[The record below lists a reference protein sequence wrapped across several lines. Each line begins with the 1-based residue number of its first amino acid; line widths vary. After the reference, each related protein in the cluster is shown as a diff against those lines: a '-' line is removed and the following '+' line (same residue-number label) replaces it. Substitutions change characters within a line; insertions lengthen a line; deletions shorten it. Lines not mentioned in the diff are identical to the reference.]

1 MARGETTPRAAAN
14 DARPRR
20 ALVAPHGVAR
30 LRARG
35 TPDASRVERGAR
47 EASSRGPSRETGTP
61 ASRRAVSMA
70 SLPRVGLPD
79 DDPEANTPLHM
90 VRHSVTRHPI
100 RRGDD
105 DLDADDVAEN
115 AVTVMELARAVK
127 AERARQL
134 RDFDRELR
142 RRVAEHEA
150 ARSVETDAEQL
161 ADEMADISLVAGSR
175 GARSSAPPE
184 PSPLEILMRAK
195 AQGVRESHRALLA
208 SAVPSVFRGGARTP
222 AASDENAARCP
233 PAPFVGKNAL
243 DEARAES
250 ERQRVKN
257 ARDAAAKAE
266 RRRAA
271 RRTQERLGGAV
282 DVERE
287 REGAEEGAVEGA
299 EDGDAED
306 GDAEETCDPSSAPSE
321 EARANAASAREARA
335 REDRAARFERV
346 TRRARLTEDLRALV
360 TRQLARKHVVL
371 PPLCGCP
378 HAATTPP
385 FDPEAVYRCAHNCPL
400 HGDEAAYQGALSQ
413 MLAAHDILIAP
424 PARG

>member
-1 MARGETTPRAAAN
+1 
-14 DARPRR
+14 
-20 ALVAPHGVAR
+20 
-30 LRARG
+30 
-35 TPDASRVERGAR
+35 
-47 EASSRGPSRETGTP
+47 
-61 ASRRAVSMA
+61 
-70 SLPRVGLPD
+70 
-79 DDPEANTPLHM
+79 
-90 VRHSVTRHPI
+90 
-100 RRGDD
+100 
-105 DLDADDVAEN
+105 
-115 AVTVMELARAVK
+115 
-127 AERARQL
+127 
-134 RDFDRELR
+134 
-142 RRVAEHEA
+142 
-150 ARSVETDAEQL
+150 
-161 ADEMADISLVAGSR
+161 
-175 GARSSAPPE
+175 
-184 PSPLEILMRAK
+184 MRAK

-208 SAVPSVFRGGARTP
+208 SAVPSVFRGGATTP
-222 AASDENAARCP
+222 AASDDNAARAT

-266 RRRAA
+266 RRRARGE
-271 RRTQERLGGAV
+271 RRSDSAGLSTSWR
-282 DVERE
+282 
-287 REGAEEGAVEGA
+287 EEGCRRGCRWGA
-299 EDGDAED
+299 DAGGEDGEAE
-306 GDAEETCDPSSAPSE
+306 GTSE

-335 REDRAARFERV
+335 REKRERAS
-346 TRRARLTEDLRALV
+346 RRARLTEDLRALV

>member
-1 MARGETTPRAAAN
+1 
-14 DARPRR
+14 
-20 ALVAPHGVAR
+20 
-30 LRARG
+30 
-35 TPDASRVERGAR
+35 
-47 EASSRGPSRETGTP
+47 
-61 ASRRAVSMA
+61 MA

-105 DLDADDVAEN
+105 DLDVDDVAEN

-150 ARSVETDAEQL
+150 ARAVETDAEQL
-161 ADEMADISLVAGSR
+161 ADEMVDISLVAGSR
-175 GARSSAPPE
+175 GGRSSAPPE
-184 PSPLEILMRAK
+184 PFPLEILMRAK

-208 SAVPSVFRGGARTP
+208 SAVPSVFRGGATTP
-222 AASDENAARCP
+222 AASDENAARAT

-282 DVERE
+282 DIVRE
-287 REGAEEGAVEGA
+287 RKGADEGADGGADAGG
-299 EDGDAED
+299 EDGEAE
-306 GDAEETCDPSSAPSE
+306 GTSE

-335 REDRAARFERV
+335 REKRERAS
-346 TRRARLTEDLRALV
+346 RRARLTEDLRALV

>member
-1 MARGETTPRAAAN
+1 
-14 DARPRR
+14 
-20 ALVAPHGVAR
+20 
-30 LRARG
+30 
-35 TPDASRVERGAR
+35 
-47 EASSRGPSRETGTP
+47 
-61 ASRRAVSMA
+61 MA

-105 DLDADDVAEN
+105 DLDVDDVAEN

-150 ARSVETDAEQL
+150 ARAVETDAAQL

-175 GARSSAPPE
+175 GGRSSAPPSRP
-184 PSPLEILMRAK
+184 PSRYSCAPRRRASER
-195 AQGVRESHRALLA
+195 AIARAPRLRRALRL
-208 SAVPSVFRGGARTP
+208 PRRRDNP
-222 AASDENAARCP
+222 AASDDNAARAT

-266 RRRAA
+266 RDDAPRGERRS
-271 RRTQERLGGAV
+271 
-282 DVERE
+282 D
-287 REGAEEGAVEGA
+287 
-299 EDGDAED
+299 
-306 GDAEETCDPSSAPSE
+306 SA
-321 EARANAASAREARA
+321 
-335 REDRAARFERV
+335 
-346 TRRARLTEDLRALV
+346 
-360 TRQLARKHVVL
+360 
-371 PPLCGCP
+371 G
-378 HAATTPP
+378 
-385 FDPEAVYRCAHNCPL
+385 
-400 HGDEAAYQGALSQ
+400 LSTS
-413 MLAAHDILIAP
+413 
-424 PARG
+424 